1 MHDKLTQ
8 AATVK
13 PRYNVSL
20 SLTYSV
26 GLYWVLGICGD
37 SRTFP
42 PGAFPPPGHPPPGH
56 FPLGH
61 FPLGLF
67 PPGHFPLGHPPRP
80 FYVILVSVCESNLQR
95 LQSNTAIQSLN
106 VIQCFIQC
114 SMFNGREPGTGVR
127 WTSEC
132 TLGQELDFWW
142 CGRDENF
149 KSMRVGCGKSQLRH

>member
-26 GLYWVLGICGD
+26 GLYWALGICGD

-42 PGAFPPPGHPPPGH
+42 PWSFPTRSFPPGAFPPPPGH
-56 FPLGH
+56 SP
-61 FPLGLF
+61 PRTVPPRTF
-67 PPGHFPLGHPPRP
+67 PPGTFPPRTFPPRTSPRP

-106 VIQCFIQC
+106 VNQCFIQC
-114 SMFNGREPGTGVR
+114 LMFNGREPETGVR

-132 TLGQELDFWW
+132 TLGQELDF
-142 CGRDENF
+142 
-149 KSMRVGCGKSQLRH
+149 